1 MRSELKGQ
9 TQQFNGVQVL
19 RFAAAMLVVVM
30 HITQAIS
37 MHIRGTGPSQ
47 YWGAGSAGVD
57 IFFVISGFVMAM
69 STASIPGGGPARST
83 LLSAAWVFMRR
94 RLVRI
99 APLYWFYTLLKVALL
114 LAMPALAARSS
125 VEPGHLAASLL
136 FIPAT
141 SPWGLVQPTLPVG
154 WTLNFEMLFYA
165 IFAAAIA
172 LGAPRIRFCL
182 AAFGLVFAAGYLL
195 PDSVVLNFYAQTIV
209 FEFILGVCIAHA
221 FLHFRRP
228 GPLAGLVMMAAGA
241 VYMFA
246 PDWGHSADRFA
257 TWGVGAALIVLGA
270 VWMEP
275 WTVRAPLTSRLSFLG
290 DASYSIYL
298 SHTFVVPAGV
308 QALKRLGVQD
318 SLAIALAVG
327 LAVVVA
333 GCLSYVWLEKPMT
346 AFFKRLMFGAPRRPA
361 VPVPSTSP
369 ASSSVSSSVS
379 AVSSVPAVSSVSPTN
394 IPESNLHAK

>member
-1 MRSELKGQ
+1 MKGE
-9 TQQFNGVQVL
+9 TQQFTGVQVL

-37 MHIRGTGPSQ
+37 MHIHGTGPSH
-47 YWGAGSAGVD
+47 YWADGSAGVD

-69 STASIPGGGPARST
+69 STASIPSNGLARPSQI
-83 LLSAAWVFMRR
+83 SAAWVFMRR

-136 FIPAT
+136 FIPAM

-182 AAFGLVFAAGYLL
+182 AAFGLVFLAGYFL
-195 PDSVVLNFYAQTIV
+195 PDSTALNFYAQTIV

-228 GPLAGLVMMAAGA
+228 GPLAGLAVLAAGA
-241 VYMFA
+241 LFMFV
-246 PDWGHSADRFA
+246 PGWGHSADRFA
-257 TWGVGAALIVLGA
+257 TWGCAAALIVLGA
-270 VWMEP
+270 VWLEP
-275 WTVRAPLTSRLSFLG
+275 WTVRAPLASRLSFLG

-333 GCLSYVWLEKPMT
+333 GCLSYIWLERPMT
-346 AFFKRLMFGAPRRPA
+346 AFFKRALFGAPKLPIPPA
-361 VPVPSTSP
+361 TTTTTS
-369 ASSSVSSSVS
+369 
-379 AVSSVPAVSSVSPTN
+379 
-394 IPESNLHAK
+394 IPGK

>member
-1 MRSELKGQ
+1 LKGA
-9 TQQFNGVQVL
+9 TQQFTGVQVL

-37 MHIRGTGPSQ
+37 IHITGTGPSH

-69 STASIPGGGPARST
+69 STASLPAAGPAR
-83 LLSAAWVFMRR
+83 LSAAWVFMRR
-94 RLVRI
+94 RLLRI

-125 VEPGHLAASLL
+125 VEPGHLAASLF
-136 FIPAT
+136 FIPAM

-165 IFAAAIA
+165 VFAAAIA

-182 AAFGLVFAAGYLL
+182 AAFGIVFLAGYFV
-195 PDSVVLNFYAQTIV
+195 PDSTALNFYAQTIV

-221 FLHFRRP
+221 CLHWRRAA
-228 GPLAGLVMMAAGA
+228 PLAGLVVMAAGA
-241 VYMFA
+241 LFMFA
-246 PDWGHSADRFA
+246 PEWGHTADRFA
-257 TWGVGAALIVLGA
+257 TWGCGAALVVLGA
-270 VWMEP
+270 VWLEP
-275 WTVRAPLTSRLSFLG
+275 WTLRAPLASRLSFLG

-318 SLAIALAVG
+318 SLAIILAVS
-327 LAVVVA
+327 LAVIVA
-333 GCLSYVWLEKPMT
+333 GCLSYAWLERPMT
-346 AFFKRLMFGAPRRPA
+346 AFFKRVLFGAPGLAGPLA
-361 VPVPSTSP
+361 PLQPPIQESTH
-369 ASSSVSSSVS
+369 
-379 AVSSVPAVSSVSPTN
+379 
-394 IPESNLHAK
+394 HAK

>member
-1 MRSELKGQ
+1 MKVETR
-9 TQQFNGVQVL
+9 QFSGVQVL

-37 MHIRGTGPSQ
+37 MHISGTGPSH

-69 STASIPGGGPARST
+69 STASIPAGPSQPG
-83 LLSAAWVFMRR
+83 AAWVFMRR
-94 RLVRI
+94 RLLRI

-136 FIPAT
+136 FIPAV

-221 FLHFRRP
+221 YLHFRRP
-228 GPLAGLVMMAAGA
+228 GPLAGLVVMAAGA

-257 TWGVGAALIVLGA
+257 TWGAGAALIVLGA

-275 WTVRAPLTSRLSFLG
+275 WTVRAPLAGRLSFLG

-318 SLAIALAVG
+318 SLAIVLAVS

-333 GCLSYVWLEKPMT
+333 GCLSYVWLERPMT
-346 AFFKRLMFGAPRRPA
+346 GFFKRALFGATRRPDI
-361 VPVPSTSP
+361 PVP
-369 ASSSVSSSVS
+369 VSSSAS
-379 AVSSVPAVSSVSPTN
+379 ASTP

>member
-1 MRSELKGQ
+1 MSSDGGLQRQ
-9 TQQFNGVQVL
+9 QTTQQFAGVQIL
-19 RFAAAMLVVVM
+19 RFAAAMLVVAM

-37 MHIRGTGPSQ
+37 IHITGTGTRH
-47 YWGAGSAGVD
+47 YWADGSAGVD

-69 STASIPGGGPARST
+69 STATLPADGPARPSQ
-83 LLSAAWVFMRR
+83 LAAAWVFMRR

-114 LAMPALAARSS
+114 LAMPALAVRSS
-125 VEPGHLAASLL
+125 VEPGHLAASML
-136 FIPAT
+136 FIPAM
-141 SPWGLVQPTLPVG
+141 SPWGLVLPTLPVG

-165 IFAAAIA
+165 VFAVAIA

-182 AAFGLVFAAGYLL
+182 AVFLLIFAAGRLL
-195 PDSVVLNFYAQTIV
+195 PESVALNFYAQTIV

-228 GPLAGLVMMAAGA
+228 GLLAGFVAMAAG
-241 VYMFA
+241 VTFMFA

-257 TWGVGAALIVLGA
+257 TWGCSAALIVLGA
-270 VWMEP
+270 VWLEP
-275 WTVRAPLTSRLSFLG
+275 WTVRAPLASRLSFLG

-308 QALKRLGVQD
+308 QVLKQLGVQN

-333 GCLSYVWLEKPMT
+333 GCLSYVWLERPMT
-346 AFFKRLMFGAPRRPA
+346 AFFKRALFGAPKRP
-361 VPVPSTSP
+361 SP
-369 ASSSVSSSVS
+369 LTHIQESS
-379 AVSSVPAVSSVSPTN
+379 P
-394 IPESNLHAK
+394 HAK

>member
-1 MRSELKGQ
+1 LRATPGAPQ
-9 TQQFNGVQVL
+9 RPGTTQQFSGVQIL

-37 MHIRGTGPSQ
+37 IHITGTGPSH
-47 YWGAGSAGVD
+47 YWADGSAGVD

-69 STASIPGGGPARST
+69 STASLPADGPARV
-83 LLSAAWVFMRR
+83 SAAWVFMRR
-94 RLVRI
+94 RLLRI

-114 LAMPALAARSS
+114 LALPALASRSS

-136 FIPAT
+136 FIPAM

-165 IFAAAIA
+165 VFAAAIA

-182 AAFGLVFAAGYLL
+182 AAFGLVFLGGYFLS
-195 PDSVVLNFYAQTIV
+195 DSVAFNFYAQTIV

-221 FLHFRRP
+221 FLHFRHAS
-228 GPLAGLVMMAAGA
+228 PLMGFIVMATGA
-241 VYMFA
+241 VFMFA

-257 TWGVGAALIVLGA
+257 TWGCGAALVVLGA

-275 WTVRAPLTSRLSFLG
+275 WTLRAPLASRLSFLG

-318 SLAIALAVG
+318 SLAIVLAVS

-333 GCLSYVWLEKPMT
+333 GCLSYVWLERPMT
-346 AFFKRLMFGAPRRPA
+346 AFFKRVLFGAPKPA
-361 VPVPSTSP
+361 
-369 ASSSVSSSVS
+369 
-379 AVSSVPAVSSVSPTN
+379 
-394 IPESNLHAK
+394 IPLTPIQESNHHAK

>member
-1 MRSELKGQ
+1 LKGA
-9 TQQFNGVQVL
+9 TQQFAGVQIL

-37 MHIRGTGPSQ
+37 IHINGTGPGN

-69 STASIPGGGPARST
+69 STALLPADGHSRI
-83 LLSAAWVFMRR
+83 SAAWVFMRR
-94 RLVRI
+94 RLLRI

-114 LAMPALAARSS
+114 LAMPALAVRSS

-136 FIPAT
+136 FIPAM

-165 IFAAAIA
+165 VFAVAIA

-182 AAFGLVFAAGYLL
+182 AAFGLVFMGGYLL
-195 PDSVVLNFYAQTIV
+195 PDSVALNFYAQTIV

-221 FLHFRRP
+221 FLHFRHAP
-228 GPLAGLVMMAAGA
+228 PLAGWVVMVLGLVF
-241 VYMFA
+241 MFA
-246 PDWGHSADRFA
+246 PHWGHSADRLA
-257 TWGVGAALIVLGA
+257 TWGCGAALVVLGA

-275 WTVRAPLTSRLSFLG
+275 WTLRAPLASRLSFLG

-308 QALKRLGVQD
+308 MALKRLGVQD
-318 SLAIALAVG
+318 SLAIVLAVS
-327 LAVVVA
+327 LAVVMV
-333 GCLSYVWLEKPMT
+333 GCLSYIWLERPMT
-346 AFFKRLMFGAPRRPA
+346 AFFKRVLFGAPKL
-361 VPVPSTSP
+361 PSPLTQ
-369 ASSSVSSSVS
+369 
-379 AVSSVPAVSSVSPTN
+379 
-394 IPESNLHAK
+394 IQESNHAK

>member
-1 MRSELKGQ
+1 MKGE
-9 TQQFNGVQVL
+9 TQQFTGVQVL

-37 MHIRGTGPSQ
+37 MHISGTGPSH

-69 STASIPGGGPARST
+69 STASLPANGPARMD
-83 LLSAAWVFMRR
+83 AAWVFMRR

-136 FIPAT
+136 FIPSM

-165 IFAAAIA
+165 VFAVAIA

-182 AAFGLVFAAGYLL
+182 AAFGLIFAAGLLL
-195 PDSVVLNFYAQTIV
+195 PDSVALNFYAQTIV

-228 GPLAGLVMMAAGA
+228 GPLAGLVAMAAGA
-241 VYMFA
+241 LFMFA

-257 TWGVGAALIVLGA
+257 TWGCGAALIVLGA

-275 WTVRAPLTSRLSFLG
+275 WTVRAPLASRLSFLG

-318 SLAIALAVG
+318 SLAVALAVG
-327 LAVVVA
+327 LAVVVT
-333 GCLSYVWLEKPMT
+333 GCLSYVWLERPMT
-346 AFFKRLMFGAPRRPA
+346 AFFKRALFGAPKLSYQHPG
-361 VPVPSTSP
+361 
-369 ASSSVSSSVS
+369 
-379 AVSSVPAVSSVSPTN
+379 
-394 IPESNLHAK
+394 K

>member
-1 MRSELKGQ
+1 MKGA
-9 TQQFNGVQVL
+9 TRQFTGVQIL

-37 MHIRGTGPSQ
+37 IHITGAGPSH

-69 STASIPGGGPARST
+69 STSSLPAGGPARSSQ
-83 LLSAAWVFMRR
+83 LGAAWVFMRR
-94 RLVRI
+94 RLLRI

-125 VEPGHLAASLL
+125 VEPGHLAASLF
-136 FIPAT
+136 FIPAI

-165 IFAAAIA
+165 VFAAAIA

-182 AAFGLVFAAGYLL
+182 AAFGVVFLAGYFL
-195 PDSVVLNFYAQTIV
+195 PDSTALNFYAQTIV

-221 FLHFRRP
+221 YLRFRRAA
-228 GPLAGLVMMAAGA
+228 PLAGLIVMAAGA
-241 VYMFA
+241 LFMFA
-246 PDWGHSADRFA
+246 PDWGHTADRFA
-257 TWGVGAALIVLGA
+257 TWGCGAALVVLGA
-270 VWMEP
+270 VWLEP
-275 WTVRAPLTSRLSFLG
+275 WTLRAPLASRLSFLG

-318 SLAIALAVG
+318 SLAIVLAVG

-333 GCLSYVWLEKPMT
+333 GCLSYVWLERPMT
-346 AFFKRLMFGAPRRPA
+346 AFFKRALFGAPRL
-361 VPVPSTSP
+361 PSP
-369 ASSSVSSSVS
+369 LK
-379 AVSSVPAVSSVSPTN
+379 P
-394 IPESNLHAK
+394 IPESTHHAK

>member
-1 MRSELKGQ
+1 MKGA
-9 TQQFNGVQVL
+9 TQQFTGVQIL

-37 MHIRGTGPSQ
+37 MHISGTGPSH
-47 YWGAGSAGVD
+47 YWANGSAGVD

-69 STASIPGGGPARST
+69 STASLPLGGPARPS
-83 LLSAAWVFMRR
+83 LLNAAWVFMRR
-94 RLVRI
+94 RLIRI

-136 FIPAT
+136 FIPAM

-165 IFAAAIA
+165 VFAVAIA

-182 AAFGLVFAAGYLL
+182 AAFALVFLGSFLF
-195 PDSVVLNFYAQTIV
+195 PDPVALNFYAQTIV

-221 FLHFRRP
+221 FLRYRHAS
-228 GPLAGLVMMAAGA
+228 PLVGLAVMAAGA
-241 VYMFA
+241 IFMFA
-246 PDWGHSADRFA
+246 PDWGHTADRFA
-257 TWGVGAALIVLGA
+257 TWGCGAALVVLGA

-275 WTVRAPLTSRLSFLG
+275 WTLRAPLASRLSFLG

-308 QALKRLGVQD
+308 MALKRLGVQD
-318 SLAIALAVG
+318 SLAIVLAVG

-333 GCLSYVWLEKPMT
+333 GCLSYVWLERPMT
-346 AFFKRLMFGAPRRPA
+346 TFFKRAFSGAPKLSYQNPG
-361 VPVPSTSP
+361 
-369 ASSSVSSSVS
+369 
-379 AVSSVPAVSSVSPTN
+379 
-394 IPESNLHAK
+394 K

>member
-1 MRSELKGQ
+1 MSSDGNLQRRQ
-9 TQQFNGVQVL
+9 TTQQFTGVQVL

-37 MHIRGTGPSQ
+37 MHISGTGPRH
-47 YWGAGSAGVD
+47 YWEAGSAGVD

-69 STASIPGGGPARST
+69 STASLPSDGPGRI
-83 LLSAAWVFMRR
+83 SAAWVFMRR
-94 RLVRI
+94 RLIRI

-136 FIPAT
+136 FIPT
-141 SPWGLVQPTLPVG
+141 MSPWGLVQPTLPVG

-165 IFAAAIA
+165 VFAVAIA

-182 AAFGLVFAAGYLL
+182 AAFALVFAAGYLL
-195 PDSVVLNFYAQTIV
+195 PDSVALNFYAQTLV

-221 FLHFRRP
+221 YLHFRRP
-228 GPLAGLVMMAAGA
+228 GPIAGLAAIAAGA
-241 VYMFA
+241 LYMFA

-257 TWGVGAALIVLGA
+257 TWGCGAALIVLGA
-270 VWMEP
+270 VWLEP
-275 WTVRAPLTSRLSFLG
+275 WTVRAPLASRLSFLG

-318 SLAIALAVG
+318 SLAVALAVG

-333 GCLSYVWLEKPMT
+333 GCLSYVWLERPMT
-346 AFFKRLMFGAPRRPA
+346 AFFKRALFGTPKLSYQTPG
-361 VPVPSTSP
+361 
-369 ASSSVSSSVS
+369 
-379 AVSSVPAVSSVSPTN
+379 
-394 IPESNLHAK
+394 K

>member
-1 MRSELKGQ
+1 MRATPQAPQRPGA
-9 TQQFNGVQVL
+9 TQQFSGVQIL

-37 MHIRGTGPSQ
+37 IHITGTGPGR
-47 YWGAGSAGVD
+47 YWADGSAGVD

-69 STASIPGGGPARST
+69 STASLPADGPARI
-83 LLSAAWVFMRR
+83 SAAWVFMRR
-94 RLVRI
+94 RLLRI

-114 LAMPALAARSS
+114 LALPALASRSS

-136 FIPAT
+136 FIPAM

-165 IFAAAIA
+165 VFAVAIA

-182 AAFGLVFAAGYLL
+182 AAFGLMFLGGYFL
-195 PDSVVLNFYAQTIV
+195 PDSVALNFYAQTIV

-221 FLHFRRP
+221 FLRFRHAS
-228 GPLAGLVMMAAGA
+228 PLMGLIVLAIGA
-241 VYMFA
+241 VFMFA

-257 TWGVGAALIVLGA
+257 TWGCGAALVVLGA

-275 WTVRAPLTSRLSFLG
+275 WTLRAPLASRLSFLG

-308 QALKRLGVQD
+308 MALKRLGVQD
-318 SLAIALAVG
+318 SLAITLAVS

-333 GCLSYVWLEKPMT
+333 GCLSYVWLERPLT
-346 AFFKRLMFGAPRRPA
+346 NFFKRALFGAPRQ
-361 VPVPSTSP
+361 PSPLTP
-369 ASSSVSSSVS
+369 LQ
-379 AVSSVPAVSSVSPTN
+379 
-394 IPESNLHAK
+394 ESNHAK

>member
-1 MRSELKGQ
+1 LKGA
-9 TQQFNGVQVL
+9 TQQFTGVQIL

-30 HITQAIS
+30 LITQAIS
-37 MHIRGTGPSQ
+37 IHIHGTGPGR
-47 YWGAGSAGVD
+47 YWADGSAGVD

-69 STASIPGGGPARST
+69 STSSLPADGPARI
-83 LLSAAWVFMRR
+83 SAAWVFMRR
-94 RLVRI
+94 RLLRI

-114 LAMPALAARSS
+114 LAVPALAVRSS

-136 FIPAT
+136 FIPAM

-165 IFAAAIA
+165 VFAVAIA
-172 LGAPRIRFCL
+172 LGARIRFCL
-182 AAFGLVFAAGYLL
+182 AAFALVFAAGYLL
-195 PDSVVLNFYAQTIV
+195 PDVTALNFYAQTIV

-221 FLHFRRP
+221 YLHFRRAA
-228 GPLAGLVMMAAGA
+228 PLAGFIVMAAGA
-241 VYMFA
+241 LFMFA
-246 PDWGHSADRFA
+246 PGWGHSADRFA
-257 TWGVGAALIVLGA
+257 TWGCGAALVVLGA
-270 VWMEP
+270 VWLEP
-275 WTVRAPLTSRLSFLG
+275 WTVRAPLASRLSFLG

-333 GCLSYVWLEKPMT
+333 GCLSYVWLERPMT
-346 AFFKRLMFGAPRRPA
+346 AFFKRVLFGAPKL
-361 VPVPSTSP
+361 PSP
-369 ASSSVSSSVS
+369 LA
-379 AVSSVPAVSSVSPTN
+379 PLQPP
-394 IPESNLHAK
+394 IPESTPHAK

>member
-1 MRSELKGQ
+1 MSSDGNLQRQ
-9 TQQFNGVQVL
+9 QTTQQFAGVQIL

-37 MHIRGTGPSQ
+37 IHITGTGPSH
-47 YWGAGSAGVD
+47 YWAEGSAGVD

-69 STASIPGGGPARST
+69 STASLPADGPSRV
-83 LLSAAWVFMRR
+83 SAAWVFMRR
-94 RLVRI
+94 RLLRI

-136 FIPAT
+136 FIPAM

-165 IFAAAIA
+165 VFAVAIA

-182 AAFGLVFAAGYLL
+182 AAFGSVFLLGYLL
-195 PDSVVLNFYAQTIV
+195 PDSVALNFYAQTIV

-221 FLHFRRP
+221 FLHFRHAS
-228 GPLAGLVMMAAGA
+228 PLAGFVIMAAGA
-241 VYMFA
+241 VFMFA

-257 TWGVGAALIVLGA
+257 NWGVGAALVVLGA
-270 VWMEP
+270 VWLEP
-275 WTVRAPLTSRLSFLG
+275 SLRAPLAPRLSFLG

-308 QALKRLGVQD
+308 QALKRLGLQD
-318 SLAIALAVG
+318 SLAIVLAVS
-327 LAVVVA
+327 LAVVAA
-333 GCLSYVWLEKPMT
+333 GCLSYVWLERPMT
-346 AFFKRLMFGAPRRPA
+346 TFFKRVLFGAPKL
-361 VPVPSTSP
+361 PSSL
-369 ASSSVSSSVS
+369 AKMQ
-379 AVSSVPAVSSVSPTN
+379 
-394 IPESNLHAK
+394 ESNHAK